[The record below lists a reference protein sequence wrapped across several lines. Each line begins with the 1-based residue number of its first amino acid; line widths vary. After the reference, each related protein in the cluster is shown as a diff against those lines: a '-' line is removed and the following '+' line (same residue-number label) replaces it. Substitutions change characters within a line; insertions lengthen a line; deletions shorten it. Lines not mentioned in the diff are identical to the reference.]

1 MIVRCMP
8 MAVLAQVE
16 MTVTAMTVIVHP
28 GVVDTRYRTRSHK
41 AQPTLVDLRSILQEM
56 QSENLVKNIL
66 QLIIKCNSTI
76 SRYVYTNTLFL
87 RECKFRSC
95 VKRKKGSTKPK

>member
-1 MIVRCMP
+1 MIVKCMP

-16 MTVTAMTVIVHP
+16 MTVTAMTVIVPP
-28 GVVDTRYRTRSHK
+28 GAVDTRYPTRSLK
-41 AQPTLVDLRSILQEM
+41 EQPTLVDLRSILQEM

-76 SRYVYTNTLFL
+76 SRYAYINTLF
-87 RECKFRSC
+87 F
-95 VKRKKGSTKPK
+95 KGV